1 MVIRT
6 TSPAN
11 GQHLAVHIA
20 GRSREVYVV
29 PLADN
34 WTEKGDGGMDGRV
47 IL

>member
-6 TSPAN
+6 TPPTN

-20 GRSREVYVV
+20 GRSREVCEER
-29 PLADN
+29 LAGN

>member
-1 MVIRT
+1 MGIRT

-11 GQHLAVHIA
+11 GQHLAVHSA

-29 PLADN
+29 RFAGN
-34 WTEKGDGGMDGRV
+34 GTEKGDGGMDGRV